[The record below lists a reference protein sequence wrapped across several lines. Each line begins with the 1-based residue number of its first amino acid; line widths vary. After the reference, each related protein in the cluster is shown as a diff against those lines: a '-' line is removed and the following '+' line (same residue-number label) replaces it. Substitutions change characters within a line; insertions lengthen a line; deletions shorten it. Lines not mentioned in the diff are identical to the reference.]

1 MGLVKG
7 AIAKLDPAQAAR
19 VRPIFVS
26 VDPERDTPASLE
38 RYLQNLVAKPAGGL
52 APIGL
57 TGTHAQLH
65 EVIARYGGDY
75 ERDPAPPGYLHRDAS
90 DVALRDRSGWPAA
103 RLRLVERGRRSAGRC
118 AAAGALTMDDPARG
132 GFAEPGGLA
141 APELAEGQRRRAVA
155 AIFAGAG
162 PSTTGYLMSA
172 TVNALIAEA
181 LHAAPAVGVPS
192 AVTVLGTAIGS
203 SLLMRGRGR
212 GRQPPRAMLAA
223 ISIGH
228 GRGDRGGGRHRRA
241 PVLAVRGY
249 DAGVRRRLRRQPHRA
264 LQRRRALS
272 RRAAAS
278 SSAGSCGRRRSA
290 R

>member
-7 AIAKLDPAQAAR
+7 AVARLDPAQAAR

-38 RYLQNLVAKPAGGL
+38 RYLQNLVGTPAGGL
-52 APIGL
+52 APIGV

-75 ERDPAPPGYLHRDAS
+75 ERDPAPPGTAYTVVAS
-90 DVALRDRSGWPAA
+90 DVALRDRSGRPAA
-103 RLRLVERGRRSAGRC
+103 RLRVVERGRRSAGRR
-118 AAAGALTMDDPARG
+118 AAAGALTMDDVPCAVID
-132 GFAEPGGLA
+132 GLA
-141 APELAEGQRRRAVA
+141 APKLADGQRRRAVT

-162 PSTTGYLMSA
+162 LSTTGYLMSY

-181 LHAAPAVGVPS
+181 LHVDAALVGVPS

-203 SLLMRGRGR
+203 SLLMRGRGTR
-212 GRQPPRAMLAA
+212 RQPPGDARRL
-223 ISIGH
+223 SPGH
-228 GRGDRGGGRHRRA
+228 GRGDRGGRRHRRA
-241 PVLAVRGY
+241 PVLAVR
-249 DAGVRRRLRRQPHRA
+249 RRRRWCSASATAPTASRA
-264 LQRRRALS
+264 TAPPRSIRPRS
-272 RRAAAS
+272 AAP